1 MSTNFL
7 LRPDLSDCRGRG
19 NFRLQGKTTM
29 GKAGLV
35 LLFAPSCCS
44 PTSENKPDVFLQFP
58 RPHSVQQWPLLKA
71 KHICPVSTCLNNFSI
86 FIIIL
91 SFLEPWAFRCGI
103 ASAVAPG
110 KVKVYRSAQ
119 IAILSASSLFTFV
132 PMFWLSTKQSNERA
146 GFSCAAIELSIDA
159 MIISGGEV
167 GRGSSRM

>member
-1 MSTNFL
+1 ML
-7 LRPDLSDCRGRG
+7 LSHLREQTRC
-19 NFRLQGKTTM
+19 
-29 GKAGLV
+29 
-35 LLFAPSCCS
+35 
-44 PTSENKPDVFLQFP
+44 FLQFP
-58 RPHSVQQWPLLKA
+58 RPHSVQQWPLFKA

-103 ASAVAPG
+103 ASAVSPG

-146 GFSCAAIELSIDA
+146 GVSSAAIELSIDA

-167 GRGSSRM
+167 GRGSRRMQITVSLLYGAKNWVLFLALLSSC